1 MFKNEIYEHDYAEE
15 HARRTASQPKIYDE
29 IFERAIE
36 SGFFKAYNDAMRALP
51 KYIVP
56 EDQAAYEDLLPR
68 LDAVAQKRG
77 GKIKGI
83 VDYEKWDAHIYVD
96 LPFFEFSSTEDF
108 SLLADIAAK
117 THLVTF
123 SVTENDKIH
132 LSIMIN
138 YFNELGYN
146 DGLID
151 DLILKDDALTELLI
165 SHDFIEGA
173 LLGDAPLGEEDEE

>member
-15 HARRTASQPKIYDE
+15 HARRIANQPKIYDE

-36 SGFFKAYNDAMRALP
+36 SGFFKVYNDAMRALP

-68 LDAVAQKRG
+68 LDAFVKEKG

-83 VDYEKWDAHIYVD
+83 VDYEKWDSHIYVE

-108 SLLADIAAK
+108 SLLADIATKA
-117 THLVTF
+117 HLVTF
-123 SVTENDKIH
+123 SATGNGNIR

-138 YFNELGYN
+138 YFNE
-146 DGLID
+146 I
-151 DLILKDDALTELLI
+151 I
-165 SHDFIEGA
+165 
-173 LLGDAPLGEEDEE
+173 

>member
-83 VDYEKWDAHIYVD
+83 VDYEKWDAHIYVE

-117 THLVTF
+117 AHLVTF
-123 SVTENDKIH
+123 SVMENGKIH

-138 YFNELGYN
+138 YFNEIWY
-146 DGLID
+146 
-151 DLILKDDALTELLI
+151 
-165 SHDFIEGA
+165 S
-173 LLGDAPLGEEDEE
+173 